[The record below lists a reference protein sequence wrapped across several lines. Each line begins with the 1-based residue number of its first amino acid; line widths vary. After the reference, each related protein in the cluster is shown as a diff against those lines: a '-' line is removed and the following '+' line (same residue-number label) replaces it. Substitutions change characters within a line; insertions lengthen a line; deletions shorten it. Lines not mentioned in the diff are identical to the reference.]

1 MTGLLTIS
9 SLSLQKR
16 GYNMQQNE
24 KSRKTSSKMITRH
37 VESTVIIFITQEDIF
52 GKDLAMYTFREQC
65 AEVPELLLEDGTS
78 KIF

>member
-1 MTGLLTIS
+1 MS
-9 SLSLQKR
+9 P
-16 GYNMQQNE
+16 E
-24 KSRKTSSKMITRH
+24 WKMITRH

>member
-1 MTGLLTIS
+1 
-9 SLSLQKR
+9 
-16 GYNMQQNE
+16 
-24 KSRKTSSKMITRH
+24 MITRH

-65 AEVPELLLEDGTS
+65 AEVSELVLEDGTS